1 MNKQKVTLEYELN
14 TSSSNVVWN
23 LISTLDGLSSWL
35 ADNIEQNGDV
45 ITFTWGEVWTHHE
58 IRSAKIIS
66 MEKNRF
72 IRMKWDD
79 DEEDDDYWEMRI
91 EQSKETDDYLLLIT
105 DFADNDDVDG
115 IKDIWNNN
123 MNRMHQAS
131 GI

>member
-1 MNKQKVTLEYELN
+1 
-14 TSSSNVVWN
+14 
-23 LISTLDGLSSWL
+23 
-35 ADNIEQNGDV
+35 
-45 ITFTWGEVWTHHE
+45 
-58 IRSAKIIS
+58 

-72 IRMKWDD
+72 IRLKWDD